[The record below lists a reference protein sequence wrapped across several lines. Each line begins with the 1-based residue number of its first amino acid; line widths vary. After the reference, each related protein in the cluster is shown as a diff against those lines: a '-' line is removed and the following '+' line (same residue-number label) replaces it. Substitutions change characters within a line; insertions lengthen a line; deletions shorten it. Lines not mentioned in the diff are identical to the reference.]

1 MVLTTGSED
10 AGQRCQEGDKN
21 IFILRILW
29 CSATVHGRGA
39 NHFLAGVEI
48 LIGSCV
54 LHLGSRI
61 SVALCQDARW
71 RGEPVREQETSADA

>member
-1 MVLTTGSED
+1 MGGALTTS
-10 AGQRCQEGDKN
+10 
-21 IFILRILW
+21 
-29 CSATVHGRGA
+29 SP
-39 NHFLAGVEI
+39 GVEI

>member
-1 MVLTTGSED
+1 MGGALTTS
-10 AGQRCQEGDKN
+10 
-21 IFILRILW
+21 
-29 CSATVHGRGA
+29 SP
-39 NHFLAGVEI
+39 GVEI

-61 SVALCQDARW
+61 SSADDATLRLPDSSRGLNSVALCQDARW